1 MHGSRGTGLQ
11 PEDFNFRIERGEKTA
26 GRDCE
31 SNTND
36 VKILVLDEPTAAI
49 TDKETEMLFDIIRE
63 LKKQGIG
70 IIYISHRLS
79 ELLEIGDVCTVMRDG
94 EYIDTVNIKDTTED
108 ELTRLMVGRQVS
120 FEKLENPHLKKDEV
134 VLSVKNLNY
143 KNLVRNVS
151 FDLHKGEILG
161 FAGLVGAG
169 RTETAKTI
177 IGDYKKDSGTVIYKG
192 KEIGT
197 NLSENIKNG
206 IVYLSEDR
214 KDEGLILMH
223 SVAENIALPNL
234 PKLCKPFLNRRKER
248 SVSKDYIKSLKI
260 KTFSELTDAKNL
272 SGGNQQKVVIA
283 KWLYS
288 DADIYIFDEPTRGI
302 DVGAR
307 DEIYNIM
314 YDLIAKGASII
325 MISSD
330 LVEVLKMSDRV
341 VVMREGRINGIVEND
356 GMLTQEETMKMEL
369 AEEENMK
376 DKRVN
381 ISDWII
387 YIGMICIFVVFTIIC
402 SALGKQF
409 LTLNNVMN
417 IINQASINA
426 VVAIGAS
433 LVILTGGIDL
443 SVGSVVGFV
452 GIFLALRL
460 QEGMPIPVAIILCLV
475 LGAAVGLFNG
485 ILISYGKVPAFIVTL
500 GSMQAV
506 RGLAQIINGGQ
517 AVSGFPL
524 EIGAVMKTK
533 LFGVIPIGVLYVIV
547 FYAVMILILSYTK
560 FGRRIYAAWRRT
572 CGRLSGIKVKKLEV
586 AVYVLCGIFA
596 AFAGVMLLS
605 RLLYADPSAGN
616 SYEMNAIAASV
627 IGGISMSGGK
637 GRLANTV
644 AGAIILATL
653 TNGLQIMNVA
663 TYYQTVITGL
673 VVIVAVFVDKRKE
686 RKAE

>member
-1 MHGSRGTGLQ
+1 MQDNILEMRDITKSFFGVKVLKNAQLTVKKGQVHILLGENGAGKSTLIKILSGAYAREEGTVILDGKEMPPMPPGEVIKAGVSVIYQEFNLVPEMSVYENIFLGKEIMKGGFVDHKKEIEEAKKCMDRVGL
-11 PEDFNFRIERGEKTA
+11 
-26 GRDCE
+26 DCSPKALISE
-31 SNTND
+31 LSVAKKQLVEIAKAISND

-120 FEKLENPHLKKDEV
+120 FEKMDNPHLKKNEV

-143 KNLVRNVS
+143 KNLVKNVS

-177 IGDYKKDSGTVIYKG
+177 IGDCKKDSGTVIYKG

-223 SVAENIALPNL
+223 SVADNIALPNL
-234 PKLCKPFLNRRKER
+234 SKLCKPFLNRRKER
-248 SVSKDYIKSLKI
+248 NVSKEYIKNLKI

-356 GMLTQEETMKMEL
+356 GELTQEETMKMEL
-369 AEEENMK
+369 AEEEK
-376 DKRVN
+376 H
-381 ISDWII
+381 
-387 YIGMICIFVVFTIIC
+387 
-402 SALGKQF
+402 
-409 LTLNNVMN
+409 
-417 IINQASINA
+417 
-426 VVAIGAS
+426 
-433 LVILTGGIDL
+433 
-443 SVGSVVGFV
+443 
-452 GIFLALRL
+452 
-460 QEGMPIPVAIILCLV
+460 EG
-475 LGAAVGLFNG
+475 
-485 ILISYGKVPAFIVTL
+485 
-500 GSMQAV
+500 
-506 RGLAQIINGGQ
+506 
-517 AVSGFPL
+517 
-524 EIGAVMKTK
+524 
-533 LFGVIPIGVLYVIV
+533 
-547 FYAVMILILSYTK
+547 
-560 FGRRIYAAWRRT
+560 
-572 CGRLSGIKVKKLEV
+572 
-586 AVYVLCGIFA
+586 
-596 AFAGVMLLS
+596 
-605 RLLYADPSAGN
+605 
-616 SYEMNAIAASV
+616 
-627 IGGISMSGGK
+627 
-637 GRLANTV
+637 
-644 AGAIILATL
+644 
-653 TNGLQIMNVA
+653 
-663 TYYQTVITGL
+663 
-673 VVIVAVFVDKRKE
+673 
-686 RKAE
+686 